1 MKEIIEII
9 NQLRNENSTNGKIA
23 ILKGNANNEN
33 FKKVLEYTYN
43 PFKKYGMSDKTI
55 NRLNQLKP
63 SKWDDVFEMLDELSK
78 SNINDELKLNVNLF
92 LDKEENSWQSATIYD
107 LYKCMLLK
115 DLKIGCNSKTINKVW
130 KNLIPSFNVMLA
142 ESYFKQKENYINGRE
157 FVISTKLDGNRLVI
171 IKRNGV
177 VEFYT
182 RQGKLM
188 DGLIEIEEEAKLLD
202 DNMVY
207 DGELIS
213 ENPGNLP
220 SDELFRITM
229 TKARKKGIKTGLIFN
244 CFDMLPVSDFERGI
258 CKIPF
263 IKRKTTLKSLL
274 DSLKLQHIIEV
285 PILYQGTDE
294 SKILE
299 WIKWARDNDLE
310 GVMINLSNAPYECK
324 RSKGIL
330 KGKVMQSCDLK
341 IIDFEEGEG
350 NFKGTLGA
358 TLVEYKDNI
367 VKVGSGYSLEE
378 RNYIWKHKKEL
389 IGRIME
395 VSYFEESINSKTGL
409 ASLRFPVFKDIREI
423 GKEVSYE

>member
-23 ILKGNANNEN
+23 ILKGNANNE
-33 FKKVLEYTYN
+33 KLQKILEYTYN
-43 PFKKYGMSDKTI
+43 PFKKYGMSDNTI
-55 NRLNQLKP
+55 YRLNQLKP

-92 LDKEENSWQSATIYD
+92 LDKEENSWQSDTIYD

>member
-9 NQLRNENSTNGKIA
+9 NQLRNENSTNGKLK
-23 ILKGNANNEN
+23 ILKDNKDNELL
-33 FKKVLEYTYN
+33 KKVLEYTYN

-92 LDKEENSWQSATIYD
+92 LDKEENSWQSDTIYD

-409 ASLRFPVFKDIREI
+409 ASLRFPVFKNIREI

>member
-23 ILKGNANNEN
+23 ILKGNKDNE
-33 FKKVLEYTYN
+33 KLQKILEYTYN

-92 LDKEENSWQSATIYD
+92 LDKEENSWQSDTIYD

-409 ASLRFPVFKDIREI
+409 ASLRFPVFKNIREI

>member
-1 MKEIIEII
+1 MEEIIKII
-9 NQLRNENSTNGKIA
+9 NQLREESSTNGKLK
-23 ILKGNANNEN
+23 ILKDNKDNELL
-33 FKKVLEYTYN
+33 KKVLEYTYN
-43 PFKKYGMSDKTI
+43 PFKKYGMSEKSLTCKEGNI
-55 NRLNQLKP
+55 NYEIDNIFKL
-63 SKWDDVFEMLDELSK
+63 LDLLSN
-78 SNINDELKLNVNLF
+78 SNINDSLRDTTNSF
-92 LDKEENSWQSATIYD
+92 LSVVKKDIRD
-107 LYKCMLLK
+107 IYKCMLLK

-130 KNLIPSFNVMLA
+130 KDLIPSFNVMLA
-142 ESYFKQKENYINGRE
+142 ESYFKQKKNYINGRE

-171 IKRNGV
+171 IKRNGI

-213 ENPGNLP
+213 ENPSNLP

-310 GVMINLSNAPYECK
+310 GVMINLSTAPYECK

-330 KGKVMQSCDLK
+330 KGKVMQSCDLR

-358 TLVEYKDNI
+358 TLVEYKDNT
-367 VKVGSGYSLEE
+367 VKVGSGYSLED
-378 RNYIWKHKKEL
+378 RNYIWEHKKEL

-395 VSYFEESINSKTGL
+395 VQYFEESTNQKDNKL
-409 ASLRFPVFKDIREI
+409 SLRFPVFLRIRSL

>member
-1 MKEIIEII
+1 MEKIIKII
-9 NQLRNENSTNGKIA
+9 NQLRNESSTNGKLK
-23 ILKGNANNEN
+23 ILKDNSENE
-33 FKKVLEYTYN
+33 KLQKILEYTYN

-92 LDKEENSWQSATIYD
+92 LDKEENSWQSDTIYD

>member
-1 MKEIIEII
+1 MEEIIKII
-9 NQLRNENSTNGKIA
+9 NQLRNESSTNGKLK
-23 ILKGNANNEN
+23 ILKDNKDNE
-33 FKKVLEYTYN
+33 KLQKILEYTYN

-92 LDKEENSWQSATIYD
+92 LDKEENSWQSDTIYD

-244 CFDMLPVSDFERGI
+244 CFDILPVSDFERGI

>member
-1 MKEIIEII
+1 MEEIIEII
-9 NQLRNENSTNGKIA
+9 NQLREESSTNGKLK
-23 ILKGNANNEN
+23 ILKDNSDNELL
-33 FKKVLEYTYN
+33 KKVLEYTYN
-43 PFKKYGMSDKTI
+43 PFKKYGVSEKSLTCKEGNI
-55 NRLNQLKP
+55 NYEIDNIFKL
-63 SKWDDVFEMLDELSK
+63 LDLLSN
-78 SNINDELKLNVNLF
+78 SNINDSLRDTTNSF
-92 LDKEENSWQSATIYD
+92 LSVVKKDIRD
-107 LYKCMLLK
+107 IYKCMLLK

-130 KNLIPSFNVMLA
+130 KDLIPSFNVMLA

-171 IKRNGV
+171 IKRNGI

-330 KGKVMQSCDLK
+330 KGKVMQSCDLR

-358 TLVEYKDNI
+358 TLVEYKDNT
-367 VKVGSGYSLEE
+367 VKVGSGYSLED
-378 RNYIWKHKKEL
+378 RNYIWEHKKEL

-395 VSYFEESINSKTGL
+395 VQYFEESTNQKDNKL
-409 ASLRFPVFKDIREI
+409 SLRFPVFLRIRSL

>member
-1 MKEIIEII
+1 MEEIIKII
-9 NQLRNENSTNGKIA
+9 NQLREESSTNGKLK
-23 ILKGNANNEN
+23 ILKDNSDNELL
-33 FKKVLEYTYN
+33 KKVLYYTYN
-43 PFKKYGMSDKTI
+43 PFMKYGVTEKVLIPTNEEFNNI
-55 NRLNQLKP
+55 ELFQL
-63 SKWDDVFEMLDELSK
+63 LDLLSN
-78 SNINDELKLNVNLF
+78 SNINDSLRKTVNSF
-92 LDKEENSWQSATIYD
+92 LGSIQFKEEQE

-182 RQGKLM
+182 RQGKSM

-213 ENPGNLP
+213 ENPSNLP

-367 VKVGSGYSLEE
+367 VKVGSGYSLED
-378 RNYIWKHKKEL
+378 RNYIWEHKKEL

-395 VSYFEESINSKTGL
+395 VQYFEESTNQKDNKL
-409 ASLRFPVFKDIREI
+409 SLRFPVFLRIRSL
-423 GKEVSYE
+423 GKEVSYN

>member
-1 MKEIIEII
+1 MEEIIEII
-9 NQLRNENSTNGKIA
+9 NQLRNENSTNGKLK
-23 ILKGNANNEN
+23 ILKDNKDNELL
-33 FKKVLEYTYN
+33 KKVLYYTYN

-92 LDKEENSWQSATIYD
+92 LDKEENSWQSDTIYD

-409 ASLRFPVFKDIREI
+409 ASLRFPVFKNIREI

>member
-1 MKEIIEII
+1 
-9 NQLRNENSTNGKIA
+9 
-23 ILKGNANNEN
+23 
-33 FKKVLEYTYN
+33 
-43 PFKKYGMSDKTI
+43 
-55 NRLNQLKP
+55 
-63 SKWDDVFEMLDELSK
+63 
-78 SNINDELKLNVNLF
+78 
-92 LDKEENSWQSATIYD
+92 
-107 LYKCMLLK
+107 MLLK

-130 KNLIPSFNVMLA
+130 KDLIPSFNVMLA

-213 ENPGNLP
+213 ENPSNLP

-258 CKIPF
+258 CKIAF

-310 GVMINLSNAPYECK
+310 GVMINVSNAPYECK

-330 KGKVMQSCDLK
+330 KGKVMKSCDLR

-367 VKVGSGYSLEE
+367 VKVGSGYSLED
-378 RNYIWKHKKEL
+378 RNYIWEHKKEL

-395 VSYFEESINSKTGL
+395 VQYFEESTNQKDNKL
-409 ASLRFPVFKDIREI
+409 SLRFPVFLRIRSL
-423 GKEVSYE
+423 GKEVSYN

>member
-9 NQLRNENSTNGKIA
+9 NQLRNESSTNGKLK
-23 ILKGNANNEN
+23 ILKDNKDNELL
-33 FKKVLEYTYN
+33 KKVLEYTYN
-43 PFKKYGMSDKTI
+43 PFKKYGMSEKSLTCKEGNI
-55 NRLNQLKP
+55 NYEIDNIFKL
-63 SKWDDVFEMLDELSK
+63 LDLLSN
-78 SNINDELKLNVNLF
+78 SNINDSLRDTTNSF
-92 LDKEENSWQSATIYD
+92 LSVVKKDIRD
-107 LYKCMLLK
+107 IYKCMLLK

-130 KNLIPSFNVMLA
+130 KDLIPSFNVMLA

-171 IKRNGV
+171 IKRNGI

-213 ENPGNLP
+213 ENPSNLP

-310 GVMINLSNAPYECK
+310 GVMINLSTAPYECK

-330 KGKVMQSCDLK
+330 KGKVMQSCDLR

-358 TLVEYKDNI
+358 TLVEYKDNT
-367 VKVGSGYSLEE
+367 VKVGSGYSLED
-378 RNYIWKHKKEL
+378 RNYIWEHKKEL

-395 VSYFEESINSKTGL
+395 VQYFEESTNQKDNKL
-409 ASLRFPVFKDIREI
+409 SLRFPVFLRIRSL